1 MMNLNVARN
10 KLLLVSW
17 RGLYEFYFMIH
28 SVITIKIG
36 SSTEMCSREE
46 PLIFFTAHSCWF
58 RYVLHEFRLSLM

>member
-17 RGLYEFYFMIH
+17 KGLYEFYFMIH

-36 SSTEMCSREE
+36 SSTEMC
-46 PLIFFTAHSCWF
+46 
-58 RYVLHEFRLSLM
+58 